1 MKRHERKSGAKEPDL
16 RRRVDFSSRLCTW
29 RKCTA
34 GYPGLFCL
42 RNKALCEWLLHN
54 VYEAK
59 LKAVVGN
66 CSYVAESGIHCE
78 RFRDNVQN
86 IFSLF
91 FPSLISC
98 IKSKELC
105 YAHPMP
111 SPGCRAQLLDLVLNY
126 YRWPAARYTKK
137 YKVSSGCSYAEII

>member
-42 RNKALCEWLLHN
+42 WNKALCEWLLHN

-66 CSYVAESGIHCE
+66 CSYVAESGNHCE

-91 FPSLISC
+91 PSLSLV
-98 IKSKELC
+98 SK
-105 YAHPMP
+105 AKNSAMPHPMS
-111 SPGCRAQLLDLVLNY
+111 SPGCRAQLLNLVLNY

>member
-1 MKRHERKSGAKEPDL
+1 MKERVEPKSLICGGGLTFQADY
-16 RRRVDFSSRLCTW
+16 VHTW

-42 RNKALCEWLLHN
+42 WNKALCEWLLHN

-59 LKAVVGN
+59 LKAVVGD
-66 CSYVAESGIHCE
+66 CSYVAESGNHCE

-91 FPSLISC
+91 FPSLSLV
-98 IKSKELC
+98 SK
-105 YAHPMP
+105 AKNSAMPHPMS
-111 SPGCRAQLLDLVLNY
+111 SPGWRALLLNLVLDY

-137 YKVSSGCSYAEII
+137 YIVSSGCSHAEII